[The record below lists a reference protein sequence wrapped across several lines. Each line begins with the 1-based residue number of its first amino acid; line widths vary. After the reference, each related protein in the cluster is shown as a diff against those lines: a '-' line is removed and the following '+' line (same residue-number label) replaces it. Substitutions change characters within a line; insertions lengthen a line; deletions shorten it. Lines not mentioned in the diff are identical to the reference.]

1 MRNFRKDLALPPRQ
15 TSLAVKLTMLFGG
28 FNNQFGW
35 IFTTVGFLGV
45 GIFSQVVMEEPVG
58 RLERLL
64 ISGIPLI
71 FLFIG
76 VYFLRQGLNKGL
88 HALYLLKN
96 GELTF
101 GKITKKEATNTR
113 INNRTV
119 FAYTI
124 EYEAD
129 SMTHQI
135 LERTH
140 LAEKLEDD
148 AEEPIVYDPRDT
160 QYALALDNLPAS
172 LDVNRQGSFHFA
184 GKMGIL
190 KTLFSIIIPLACISM
205 ILVYLAWETGFLF
218 PVDDGVEQYFNSR

>member
-1 MRNFRKDLALPPRQ
+1 MRNFKKDLAFPPRQ
-15 TSLAVKLTMLFGG
+15 TSLSVKLTMLFGG

-35 IFTTVGFLGV
+35 IFTTVGFLGTA
-45 GIFSQVVMEEPVG
+45 IFSRITFEEAMTGV
-58 RLERLL
+58 ERYLVA
-64 ISGIPLI
+64 GIPLI

-76 VYFLRQGLNKGL
+76 VYFLRQGINKGL

-101 GKITKKEATNTR
+101 GKIIQKEATNTR

-119 FAYTI
+119 YAYTI

-160 QYALALDNLPAS
+160 QYALALDNLPAA

-205 ILVYLAWETGFLF
+205 ILIYLAWETGYLF
-218 PVDDGVEQYFNSR
+218 PVDDGVEQYFK